1 MKNTNTTQTDKRFN
15 IWFKLSPQNFAF
27 HFLEKKTIRFRQDAF
42 VNQKQ
47 MSHLNIIR
55 AQNRNMSIIK
65 KKYILFKKK

>member
-27 HFLEKKTIRFRQDAF
+27 HFLEMKTIRFRQDAF

-47 MSHLNIIR
+47 MSHLKIIR
-55 AQNRNMSIIK
+55 AHNRNMSIIK
-65 KKYILFKKK
+65 KKYTLFKKK